1 MFLIFCN
8 NVIKGIQALL
18 ELRVVVIP
26 SRVSAWLVQRPP
38 FMYSPGKQPPFPIQL
53 DLNLLKLIYSLEQA
67 NLKRTQKE
75 EWCNKDPCIQLQQ
88 LVTFYQFCFIFTPLF
103 FGCAGGMQKFP
114 GQGLNPSHSSDN
126 TRSLTHWATRNSC
139 TLIFYGFFFNHSI
152 FKTNPRY
159 HILLHILWSMYI
171 QEYHLT
177 FYRITSQLNVDLSVL
192 GGKICWRSC
201 VSASHFN

>member
-75 EWCNKDPCIQLQQ
+75 E
-88 LVTFYQFCFIFTPLF
+88 
-103 FGCAGGMQKFP
+103 
-114 GQGLNPSHSSDN
+114 
-126 TRSLTHWATRNSC
+126 
-139 TLIFYGFFFNHSI
+139 
-152 FKTNPRY
+152 
-159 HILLHILWSMYI
+159 
-171 QEYHLT
+171 
-177 FYRITSQLNVDLSVL
+177 
-192 GGKICWRSC
+192 
-201 VSASHFN
+201 